1 MKCLH
6 HPNYPPSRSVN
17 QEGRIEALRSSELIS
32 SPAGSQN
39 VDRIQATRVK
49 LNHPPIPCLFQ
60 RFAALFLRPAR
71 QLIFPEYNDILFMRM
86 TGFLV
91 LLVDLMASSSHP
103 TSSGAGLNYE
113 DSPSLGSLR
122 LCWTAFEHP
131 EVILSGHIVGIH

>member
-1 MKCLH
+1 MPPPPELSTFQVSQSRRTDRGTTVLRADQFASRFPERRP
-6 HPNYPPSRSVN
+6 HPSNPR
-17 QEGRIEALRSSELIS
+17 
-32 SPAGSQN
+32 
-39 VDRIQATRVK
+39 QAQP
-49 LNHPPIPCLFQ
+49 PPIPCLFQ

>member
-1 MKCLH
+1 MPSSNTCL
-6 HPNYPPSRSVN
+6 
-17 QEGRIEALRSSELIS
+17 
-32 SPAGSQN
+32 
-39 VDRIQATRVK
+39 
-49 LNHPPIPCLFQ
+49 
-60 RFAALFLRPAR
+60 AALFLRPAR